1 MFSRLSTL
9 GGILVFKPLL
19 WHNVSTAMKQKK
31 TQVKTSWGHV
41 AEWYHKLLAEGK
53 DTYQKEVILPH
64 LLRLLAIKKGEY
76 IVDLACGQGF
86 FSRALYAHGA
96 HVIGVDAASEL
107 IALAR
112 QETANISS
120 KAGINALQFEV
131 SAADHLPFIAS
142 ASVDKVLIV
151 LAIQNI
157 ASAHR
162 VFAECTRILK
172 PKGKLYMVLNH
183 PSFRVPQSTSWG
195 WDASHGVQYRRI
207 DRYLSESKIKIQMH
221 PGGNPHATTISFHR
235 PLQYYVKALGKS
247 GLLVNDMEEWISHK
261 KNEPGPKAEAET
273 RARKEIP
280 LFLFLQAVKDG
291 A

>member
-1 MFSRLSTL
+1 
-9 GGILVFKPLL
+9 
-19 WHNVSTAMKQKK
+19 MKQKK
-31 TQVKTSWGHV
+31 TQIKTSWGHV
-41 AEWYHKLLAEGK
+41 ADWYHALLAEGK

-64 LLRLLAIKKGEY
+64 LLRLLAIKKGEH

-96 HVIGVDAASEL
+96 YVMGVDVAQEL
-107 IALAR
+107 IERAR
-112 QETANISS
+112 QETARISP
-120 KAGINALQFEV
+120 KVEACALSFEV
-131 SAADHLPFIAS
+131 APADNLSFIAS

-157 ASAHR
+157 ANAHR
-162 VFAECTRILK
+162 VFTECARILK
-172 PKGKLYMVLNH
+172 PKGSVYMVLNH
-183 PSFRVPQSTSWG
+183 PAFRIPQSTCWG
-195 WDASHGVQYRRI
+195 WDAAAYAQYRRV

-221 PGGNPHATTISFHR
+221 PGGDLRTTTISFHR
-235 PLQYYVKALGKS
+235 PLQYYIKALGKN

-261 KNEPGPKAEAET
+261 KNEPGPRAEAET

-280 LFLFLQAVKDG
+280 LFLFLQAKK